1 MSSLIRQEIEI
12 KVIRNAPDVLVH
24 DKCGTPCKRHQV
36 RYRHAWDRGEQVPT
50 LLHIEVASY
59 ECPTCDCFW
68 TSEAPGVGPRRR
80 YTDRARKLA
89 VDSVNEDRMPIRRVE
104 HRLERDFGLE
114 PVPSTVHNWWRE
126 GAEDLCVEDYQ
137 DHVVAQFSG
146 ILCIDEVYDKEWAI
160 LVATDPLQNRPVAYQ
175 MGRTA
180 NAGDVERFC
189 KGLTALGVVPE
200 LVVTD
205 ESNLYP
211 EVLARVWKH
220 GRHALCRFHA
230 TRHVT
235 RAATEAA
242 KEIQR
247 EMPEPKKHRRG
258 RPRDGEDRSEDEAKR
273 SARGK
278 VWKGRRLLARRTET
292 MTDDEKEHLVELLS
306 LAPDLAP
313 IRTFM
318 EEWYALLG
326 DDPAPRTARKRRDR
340 FVDTWSDSRHDGIRK
355 IAAKLATDSF
365 FERLIA
371 PHYYQNADRTSNH
384 VERENREF
392 RKRQK
397 GHYRMRSERSI
408 RGLLDTQLTR
418 TPAPSSSE
426 KLRYR
431 FGAVAGQPVQT
442 ARGG

>member
-24 DKCGTPCKRHQV
+24 DECGTPCKRHQV
-36 RYRHAWDRGEQVPT
+36 RCRHPWDRGEQVPT
-50 LLHIEVASY
+50 LLHIEVGSY
-59 ECPTCDCFW
+59 ECPTCGRFW
-68 TSEAPGVGPRRR
+68 TSEAPGVAPRRR

-114 PVPSTVHNWWRE
+114 PVPSTLHSWWRE
-126 GAEDLCVEDYQ
+126 GAEGLSVEDYQ
-137 DHVVAQFSG
+137 SHVVAQFSG
-146 ILCIDEVYDKEWAI
+146 ILCMDEVYDRGWAI
-160 LVATDPLQNRPVAYQ
+160 LVATDPLQNRPLAYQ
-175 MGRTA
+175 MGRTM
-180 NAGDVERFC
+180 NAGEVEKFC
-189 KGLTALGVVPE
+189 KDLRGMGISPE

-205 ESNLYP
+205 ESSLYP
-211 EVLARVWKH
+211 DVLARVWKH

-235 RAATEAA
+235 RAAKEAVR
-242 KEIQR
+242 EVHR
-247 EMPEPKKHRRG
+247 EMPEPRKYGRG
-258 RPRDGEDRSEDEAKR
+258 RPKDGEDRSEDQAKR
-273 SARGK
+273 QARSK
-278 VWKGRRLLARRTET
+278 VWKGRRLLARRPET
-292 MTDDEKEHLVELLS
+292 MDDEETQRLAEILA
-306 LAPDLAP
+306 LAPPLVP
-313 IRTFM
+313 IRQFM
-318 EEWYALLG
+318 EDWYDLLG
-326 DDPAPRTARKRRDR
+326 DDPTPATARKRRDR
-340 FVDTWSDSRHDGIRK
+340 FREIWEKSPHEGIRK
-355 IAAKLATDSF
+355 IAAKLGEDSF

-371 PHYYQNADRTSNH
+371 PHYYQNAERTSNH

-397 GHYRMRSERSI
+397 GHFRMRSERSI
-408 RGLLDTQLTR
+408 RGLLDQQLTR
-418 TPAPSSSE
+418 TPAPDICP